1 MKRID
6 TRQTKY
12 FIADAIRNEILSG
25 KLKPGEEL
33 TQEKLAEDLEVS
45 RMPIREALHTLES
58 EGFVERMSNRHMRVA
73 ILEKENIQEVFQ
85 VISAIEAKMATILA
99 EKGAIQ
105 EEIEEYRRMFQDK
118 PENICEIE
126 MMFHRWIGSKLNN
139 VYLLPTYNKLLQ
151 GYVSYTISELRR
163 DVDAFLIIL
172 NQFAEK
178 MQEHAP
184 ENDLKALLDMYY
196 EKLAAVMIQ
205 HFEAI

>member
-6 TRQTKY
+6 TRQTKNL
-12 FIADAIRNEILSG
+12 IADAIRNEILSG
-25 KLKPGEEL
+25 RLKPGEEL

-45 RMPIREALHTLES
+45 RMPIREALHALES
-58 EGFVERMSNRHMRVA
+58 EGFVERMPNRHMRVA
-73 ILEKENIQEVFQ
+73 IIEKGNIQEVFQ
-85 VISAIEAKMATILA
+85 VVSAIETKIASILI
-99 EKGAIQ
+99 EKEDIQ
-105 EEIEEYRRMFQDK
+105 KEIKEYRKMFRDK
-118 PENICEIE
+118 SENNGGIE

-139 VYLLPTYNKLLQ
+139 AYLLPTYDKLLQ
-151 GYVSYTISELRR
+151 GYVSYTLSELRR

-196 EKLAAVMIQ
+196 EKLAAVMIR
-205 HFEAI
+205 HFEKI